1 MAVVYGGL
9 LAFGAHLFESRREML
24 LAALSRD
31 E

>member
-1 MAVVYGGL
+1 MALAYGGL
-9 LAFGAHLFESRREML
+9 LALSAELLESRRDRL